1 MRCKF
6 NRKEFVFMQK
16 FLLLLEVLACDKL
29 ERWMEIL
36 KPWNIRKFLVLPC
49 QFSRKD
55 VYEKLYIKI
64 VLLQA
69 MHVNMS

>member
-1 MRCKF
+1 MRCKS

-36 KPWNIRKFLVLPC
+36 KPWNIRNFLVLPF

-69 MHVNMS
+69 MQVNMS